1 MHLQENGFLVDARD
15 VPSLVPVKQRYG
27 VSRELESCH
36 TAIVD
41 GYIVE
46 GHVPADVV
54 KKLLEDRPDVIG
66 VSVPGMPIGSPGMES
81 PGRTPE
87 RYNVLAF
94 TADGKTT
101 IFARR

>member
-1 MHLQENGFLVDARD
+1 VHLQENEFLVETRD
-15 VPSLVPVKQRYG
+15 VESLVPVKQRYG
-27 VSRELESCH
+27 VPRELEGCH
-36 TAIVD
+36 TAVVD

-54 KKLLEDRPDVIG
+54 QKLLEDRPDVIG
-66 VSVPGMPIGSPGMES
+66 ISVPGMPIGSPGMES

-87 RYNVLAF
+87 RYDVLAF
-94 TADGKTT
+94 TADGTTT

>member
-1 MHLQENGFLVDARD
+1 MHLQENEFLVETRD
-15 VPSLVPVKQRYG
+15 VESLVPVKQRYG
-27 VSRELESCH
+27 VPRELEGCH
-36 TAIVD
+36 TAVVD

-54 KKLLEDRPDVIG
+54 QKLLEDRPDVIG
-66 VSVPGMPIGSPGMES
+66 ISVPGMPIGSPGMES

-87 RYNVLAF
+87 RYDVLAF